1 MTQMDT
7 PPTAMKNIETRLGSI
22 RGVDCGDTLTFL
34 GVRYGEPATGKKRFL
49 PPEPSGPWTGTYDA
63 TFFHNQAMQDGHA
76 TFYCETQ
83 RDELGPIDEDCLFLN
98 VFTPGAD
105 KQRRPVMVWVHGGGY
120 TGGSANDYNG
130 IQLVRQGDV
139 VVVAI
144 NFRVGAFGFLDLSS
158 LGADY
163 EGSANNGIRDMI
175 LALDWVRDN
184 IADYG
189 GDPDCVTVFGE
200 SSGAEAIMLLLG
212 APEAQGKFHRVIL
225 HSPNG
230 GPADG
235 SKSSYAELCKHLEL
249 QEDTTPDDLRDHV
262 LDMDANDLLGIARTG
277 PGIDGHVVTRSM
289 ADVYAKDSP
298 EAVPIIVGT
307 NRDEG
312 TLISYPLGDPGPWV
326 DEADRKG
333 FEYTITESFHRVVKD
348 PVEAIAAWDGPIW
361 KYRLDLPTTCCDGVL
376 GATHAAD
383 IPLTFNF
390 PAINHKT
397 HMFYVP
403 TTPDVLRLAN
413 AWSSTCIQFARTG
426 DPNGAGHL
434 QEWPRFNNRTHPT
447 MVLDATCRVADDR
460 ELQEEQKPSD
470 AIHAAF
476 LKHKES
482 MTQSTKKKGLIF

>member
-1 MTQMDT
+1 MTHTVTTTTIDT
-7 PPTAMKNIETRLGSI
+7 SLGSI
-22 RGVDCGDTLTFL
+22 RGLDHGDAISFL
-34 GVRYGEPATGKKRFL
+34 GVRYGEPPTERRRFL
-49 PPEPSGPWTGTYDA
+49 KAEPSTPWTGTYDA

-76 TFYCETQ
+76 SFYSETQ

-98 VFTPGAD
+98 VFTPAAD
-105 KQRRPVMVWVHGGGY
+105 GQRRPVMVWIHGGGY
-120 TGGSANDYNG
+120 TGGSANEYNG
-130 IQLVRQGDV
+130 IQLARQGDV

-158 LGADY
+158 LGSEYA
-163 EGSANNGIRDMI
+163 GSANNGIRDMI
-175 LALDWVRDN
+175 LALDWVRN
-184 IADYG
+184 NVADYG

-200 SSGAEAIMLLLG
+200 SSGGEAIMLLLG

-225 HSPNG
+225 HSANG
-230 GPADG
+230 GLADG
-235 SKSSYAELCKHLEL
+235 SKSSYAELCKHLEVP
-249 QEDTTPDDLRDHV
+249 EDTAKDELRDR
-262 LDMDANDLLGIARTG
+262 LLSMDASDVLNIARTG
-277 PGIDGHVVTRSM
+277 PGIDGLVVTRS
-289 ADVYAKDSP
+289 AVEVYADDSAA
-298 EAVPIIVGT
+298 AVPIIVGT

-312 TLISYPLGDPGPWV
+312 TLISYPLSDPGPWA
-326 DEADRKG
+326 DENDRKG
-333 FEYTITESFHRVVKD
+333 FEFAITESFDRVLQE
-348 PVEAIAAWDGPIW
+348 PLEAVGAWDGPAW

-390 PAINHKT
+390 PAIYHKT

-403 TTPDVLRLAN
+403 TTPDVLALAQ

-434 QEWPRFNNRTHPT
+434 PEWPRFNNKTHRT

-460 ELQEEQKPSD
+460 ELQDEQKPNA

-482 MTQSTKKKGLIF
+482 MTQSTKKKGIIF